1 MHNIALTFIDAVDR
15 YGSIRAAS
23 RHLNVASS
31 SITRQIQNVEHRFGI
46 KIFERGVDGVRV
58 TETGAILIAH
68 IKRTL
73 RDLERTKS
81 QIEAKVGPRSGLVRI
96 AAADSIASSFL
107 PNLLALSLEQNAGI
121 RFQINIMKSSDIGH
135 AIASGMSDI
144 AISFRPISNDSL
156 TVHYEHELKLGVLS
170 AFDHPLA
177 VRDRI
182 SLKEVLEYPI
192 VTQSLEIPIFKS
204 IDQRIRA
211 EYKGYSPWIES
222 DSISLIISLV
232 ETGRFVSL
240 RTVLS
245 SLDYQLSSSK
255 AVWAPLEEEG
265 FPLDKMVVVT
275 SPDNAQSEDTL
286 WMRDYIVKFL
296 DGLLIKGVQR
306 HKRIDPKNYLKFQA
320 TGSYPVDIEG
330 Y

>member
-1 MHNIALTFIDAVDR
+1 MHNIALSFIDAVDR

-31 SITRQIQNVEHRFGI
+31 SITRQIQNVEHRFDI

-58 TETGAILIAH
+58 TEAGAILIAH

-73 RDLERTKS
+73 RDLERTKA
-81 QIEAKVGPRSGLVRI
+81 QIEAKIGPRSGLIKI

-107 PNLLALSLEQNAGI
+107 PNLLAVSLEQNARI
-121 RFQINIMKSSDIGH
+121 RFQINIMRSSEIGH

-144 AISFRPISNDSL
+144 GISFRPISNSSL
-156 TVHYEHELKLGVLS
+156 TVHYEHQLKLGVLS

-192 VTQSLEIPIFKS
+192 VTQSLDIPIFKS
-204 IDQRIRA
+204 IDERIRA
-211 EYKGYSPWIES
+211 ENNRYSPWIES
-222 DSISLIISLV
+222 DSISLIVSLV

-245 SLDYQLSSSK
+245 SLDYEVSLSK
-255 AVWAPLEEEG
+255 TAWAPLEEED
-265 FPLDKMVVVT
+265 FPLDRLVVVT
-275 SPDNAQSEDTL
+275 SPTKKLNNDVA
-286 WMRDYIVKFL
+286 WMRDYIVQFL
-296 DGLLIKGVQR
+296 DGLLVDGVQK
-306 HKRIDPKNYLKFQA
+306 H
-320 TGSYPVDIEG
+320 
-330 Y
+330 

>member
-1 MHNIALTFIDAVDR
+1 MHNIALKFIDAVER
-15 YGSIRAAS
+15 SGSIRAAA

-31 SITRQIQNVEHRFGI
+31 SITRQIQNVEHRFDI

-58 TETGAILIAH
+58 TEAGTILIAH

-81 QIEAKVGPRSGLVRI
+81 QIEAKVGSRSGLVKI
-96 AAADSIASSFL
+96 VAVDSIASSFL

-121 RFQINIMKSSDIGH
+121 RFQINIMKSSEIAH
-135 AIASGMSDI
+135 AISTGMSDI
-144 AISFRPISNDSL
+144 AISFRPILDNNL

-177 VRDRI
+177 VRNRI

-192 VTQSLEIPIFKS
+192 VTQSLEVPIFKS
-204 IDQRIRA
+204 IDERIRA
-211 EYKGYSPWIES
+211 ENKGYSPWIES

-245 SLDYQLSSSK
+245 SLDYQISSSNTM
-255 AVWAPLEEEG
+255 WAPLEDKG
-265 FPLDKMVVVT
+265 FPLDKLVVFT
-275 SPDNAQSEDTL
+275 ASNNAQSKDVT
-286 WMRDYIVKFL
+286 WMRDYIVNFI
-296 DGLLIKGVQR
+296 DGLLVKGAPR
-306 HKRIDPKNYLKFQA
+306 
-320 TGSYPVDIEG
+320 S
-330 Y
+330 